1 MKKYTIMSLG
11 CSKNLVDSEV
21 FSAIIEN
28 AGYELTAEFEEA
40 EIIIINTCGFIM
52 DAKQESIDTILEA
65 VEYKKSGKCEKLV
78 ITGCLVKRY
87 YEDLKE
93 SIPEIDHIIDLKDFD
108 NFAEVF
114 DTKPTTDRILLT
126 PRHFG
131 YLRVSDGCNNHCSYC
146 AIPGIRG
153 ALHSETIESLVEEAK
168 KMAASGVKE
177 LILTAQ
183 DTANYGVDIYGEQ
196 KLTQLMK
203 QLHEIDGIEW
213 IRILYL
219 HPAHITSEII
229 DAFAVLPK
237 VCKYFE
243 IPIQHINND
252 LLNDM
257 NRHVNRERIGKII
270 SEIRRKIPEA
280 VIRTTLI
287 VGYPGETEEKYEE
300 LKRFIQTTRFERLG
314 VFTYSRE
321 EDTAA
326 YENKDQID
334 EEIAEERKD
343 ELMQIQQTIS
353 EDFLSGM
360 IGRKIKVI
368 IDQIGEDEDFSLEGR
383 SYFDSPEIDGTV
395 FIEEGEALIGDI
407 VEIEITDAWEYDLI
421 GRVLNTED

>member
-1 MKKYTIMSLG
+1 MKKYSIVSLG

-21 FSAIIEN
+21 FSAIIET
-28 AGYELTAEFEEA
+28 AGYEFTTEFEEA
-40 EIIIINTCGFIM
+40 KIIIINTCGFII
-52 DAKQESIDTILEA
+52 DAKEESIQTILEMI
-65 VEYKKSGKCEKLV
+65 ELKKSSKCEKLI

-87 YEDLKE
+87 YKDLME

-108 NFAEVF
+108 KFAEVF
-114 DTKPTTDRILLT
+114 ETKPTTDRILLT
-126 PRHFG
+126 PGHFG

-153 ALHSETIESLVEEAK
+153 ALHSESIEILLEEAR
-168 KMAASGVKE
+168 KMAAGGVKE

-183 DTANYGVDIYGEQ
+183 DTANYGVDIYGQQ
-196 KLTQLMK
+196 KLPELMK

-213 IRILYL
+213 IRVLYL

-229 DAFAVLPK
+229 DTFAKLPK
-237 VCKYFE
+237 VCNYFE

-257 NRHVNRERIGKII
+257 NRHVGRERIGEII
-270 SEIRRKIPEA
+270 SEIRKKMPDA

-287 VGYPGETEEKYEE
+287 VGYPGETEQQYEE

-326 YENKDQID
+326 FDHKDQID

-360 IGRKIKVI
+360 VGSKIKVI

-395 FIEEGEALIGDI
+395 FIAEGDAMIGEI
-407 VEIEITDAWEYDLI
+407 VEVEIIDAWEYDLI
-421 GRVLNTED
+421 GRIVE